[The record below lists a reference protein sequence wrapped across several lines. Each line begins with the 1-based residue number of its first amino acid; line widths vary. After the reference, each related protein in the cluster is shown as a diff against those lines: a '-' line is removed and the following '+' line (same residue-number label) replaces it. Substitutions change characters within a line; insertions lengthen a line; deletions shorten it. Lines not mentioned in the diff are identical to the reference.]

1 MGKTLKPKKAVRGS
15 IARVFVVVLALSVAW
30 GCAKQ
35 AKSPAEKVYLH
46 KVESDETLSE
56 IAEDYYGN
64 ASRGAVIGEFN
75 AVDDEA
81 LKPGMVIRV
90 PMTQE
95 DIDRL
100 TTRESARAPYNEGLV
115 LAENGSYVDAIERFQ
130 AALEIDPD
138 FVDAEYNLGVTL
150 KMLKSYPKAIR
161 HLDRAVELRPD
172 NSEYLF
178 ALGNC
183 LFHID
188 RFEDAADAFEKV
200 VAADSSQTKALYSLA
215 VCYEKLELRE
225 DAIRAWE
232 RYLVLDPTSAWAIEA
247 RKRLDELKN

>member
-1 MGKTLKPKKAVRGS
+1 MKSKKAVCGS
-15 IARVFVVVLALSVAW
+15 IVRVFVVVLALSVAW

-46 KVESDETLSE
+46 KVESGETLSE

-75 AVDDEA
+75 AVDDDA

-100 TTRESARAPYNEGLV
+100 TTREGARAPYNEGLE
-115 LAENGSYVDAIERFQ
+115 LAKNGSYVDAVERFQ
-130 AALEIDPD
+130 EALEIDPD

-188 RFEDAADAFEKV
+188 RFEDAADAF
-200 VAADSSQTKALYSLA
+200 LH
-215 VCYEKLELRE
+215 LEE
-225 DAIRAWE
+225 G
-232 RYLVLDPTSAWAIEA
+232 LDPPLVDDEVGRIPVARPERLRGTHAAPQVAEGRAAEA
-247 RKRLDELKN
+247 LFTAGHEQDGAARLH

>member
-1 MGKTLKPKKAVRGS
+1 MGKTLKSKRIVG
-15 IARVFVVVLALSVAW
+15 VFAVVVALASLALLW

-35 AKSPAEKVYLH
+35 TKSPAEKVYLH
-46 KVESDETLSE
+46 KVESGETLSG

-64 ASRGAVIGEFN
+64 ASRGVVIGEFN

-95 DIDRL
+95 DVDRL
-100 TTRESARAPYNEGLV
+100 TTRERAREPYNEGLE
-115 LAENGSYVDAIERFQ
+115 LAENGSYIDAVERFNE
-130 AALEIDPD
+130 ALAIDPD

-150 KMLKSYPKAIR
+150 KMLKSYEKAIR

-172 NSEYLF
+172 NSEYRF

-183 LFHID
+183 LFHIN
-188 RFEDAADAFEKV
+188 RFGDAADSFEKV

-215 VCYEKLELRE
+215 VCYEKLGRRE
-225 DAIRAWE
+225 KAIQAWE

>member
-1 MGKTLKPKKAVRGS
+1 MGEAMKSR
-15 IARVFVVVLALSVAW
+15 RVAGIIVLLSALAWLAGLW

-35 AKSPAEKVYLH
+35 TKSPAEKVYLH
-46 KVESDETLSE
+46 KVESGETLSE
-56 IAEDYYGN
+56 IAEDYYDN

-75 AVDDEA
+75 AVDDDA

-100 TTRESARAPYNEGLV
+100 TTRERARAPYNEGLG
-115 LAENGSYVDAIERFQ
+115 LAENGSYIDAVERFNE
-130 AALEIDPD
+130 ALAIDPD

-150 KMLKSYPKAIR
+150 KMLKSYEKAIR

-172 NSEYLF
+172 NSEYRF

-183 LFHID
+183 LFHIS
-188 RFEDAADAFEKV
+188 RFEDAADSFEKV
-200 VAADSSQTKALYSLA
+200 VAADSSKTKALYSLA
-215 VCYEKLELRE
+215 VCYEKLGRRE
-225 DAIRAWE
+225 KAIQAWE

-247 RKRLDELKN
+247 RKRLGELKN